1 MSLDLALEKVLQAEL
16 YGSEYKIIAVC
27 HLNSLQGLN

>member
-1 MSLDLALEKVLQAEL
+1 MSLDLALEKVLQEES
-16 YGSEYKIIAVC
+16 YGPESTIIAGC